1 MQAYIWAV
9 CGAVIISALAAI
21 LMPEGKIGKFINGIL
36 KLFCLSVMIAPLFA
50 LFEKFTGEPPA
61 GDGSDS
67 AGAELDDDFIEYM
80 FGKRA
85 QEEADSLEELLEE
98 EFAIGVSAEI
108 LWDYADYAYNVTN
121 VNIKIENF
129 GMYGNDEHIIII
141 AQVESR
147 TQELIPDAEVN
158 VYE

>member
-21 LMPEGKIGKFINGIL
+21 LLPEGKIGKFINGIL

-50 LFEKFTGEPPA
+50 LFEQFTGDPPQ
-61 GDGSDS
+61 GDGG
-67 AGAELDDDFIEYM
+67 GAEADLDDEFIRYM
-80 FGKRA
+80 FDRRA
-85 QEEADSLEELLEE
+85 KEEADSLEELLEE
-98 EFAIGVSAEI
+98 EFTIAVSAEI
-108 LWDYADYAYNVTN
+108 LWDYAEYAYNVTD

-141 AQVESR
+141 GRVESR
-147 TQELIPDAEVN
+147 TQELIPGAEVN

>member
-61 GDGSDS
+61 GDGCDS

-85 QEEADSLEELLEE
+85 QEEANSLEELFEE

-108 LWDYADYAYNVTN
+108 LWNYAEYAYNVTN

>member
-61 GDGSDS
+61 GDGSD
-67 AGAELDDDFIEYM
+67 FIEYM

-108 LWDYADYAYNVTN
+108 LWDYAEYAYNVTN